1 MPISTLDR
9 FSPYGRFPT
18 TRRFVDA
25 ETGHIAVL
33 VSHNYNTH
41 WSTACVTRGEKE
53 FAIFDQTLVRY
64 IVQGELEMGKAYI
77 EQMIP
82 YFDASRIDAVRVFF
96 VPEGQLFTIVYRDR
110 ELLILKSEAPL
121 MRA

>member
-1 MPISTLDR
+1 MPISIMDHY
-9 FSPYGRFPT
+9 SPNGRFPT

-25 ETGHIAVL
+25 ETGYIAVL
-33 VSHNYNTH
+33 VSHNYNTR
-41 WSTACVTRGEKE
+41 WSTACVTRRDKE

-64 IVQGELEMGKAYI
+64 IVQGELELGQSYI

-82 YFDASRIDAVRVFF
+82 YFDASHIDAVRVLF

-110 ELLILKSEAPL
+110 ELYIPKQEASL